1 MSIKQ
6 DILALQK
13 LSRAQ
18 IEKKGKLSGKKG
30 KEGTTI
36 IVKGKSGREYA
47 IKLFKTKK
55 SSDKI
60 LKEANFQER
69 AAEAGV
75 APKVYAVNTKGKYI
89 IMQKMSETIVD
100 YARRKNLKELKKRH
114 QAQLYALCK
123 RLDEAGLV
131 QNDGNP
137 LNLML
142 DDNQR
147 LYLIDYGFAMN
158 IDKKVLKKRGS
169 QPNINLT
176 LWDFC
181 SKLKHYRIGAPL
193 CKAIADQYVSELKQG
208 KSDYKD
214 KKLLKKGNEELDT
227 ASMADSDVSDS
238 ASDSDVSDSASDSDV
253 SDSAS
258 ESDSSESESESED
271 DDVSE
276 GDDVSEDDDNMKSRI
291 KKRAKRFTKAIQQPK
306 KTRPAK
312 GNARSIRRPV
322 NVNIPKRRP
331 GKVVTLRKPARA
343 VKKPQRLK
351 KASECD
357 SLISELKQIATQL
370 KKHKCERANL
380 LIAVI
385 EDMTR

>member
-1 MSIKQ
+1 MSNKQ

-30 KEGTTI
+30 KEGTTV

-75 APKVYAVNTKGKYI
+75 APEVYAVNTKGKYI

-100 YARRKNLKELKKRH
+100 YARRKKLKELEKRH

-123 RLDEAGLV
+123 RLDEAGVV

-147 LYLIDYGFAMN
+147 LYIIDYGFAMN

-193 CKAIADQYVSELKQG
+193 CKAIADQYVSEFKQG

-214 KKLLKKGNEELDT
+214 KKLLEKGNEELDT
-227 ASMADSDVSDS
+227 ASAADSDVSDS
-238 ASDSDVSDSASDSDV
+238 VSDSGV

-258 ESDSSESESESED
+258 ESGSSESEFDSASESESED
-271 DDVSE
+271 
-276 GDDVSEDDDNMKSRI
+276 DDVSEDDDNMKSRL
-291 KKRAKRFTKAIQQPK
+291 KKRIKMFTKAMQQPK

-331 GKVVTLRKPARA
+331 GKVVTLRKPARP

-351 KASECD
+351 KASKCD